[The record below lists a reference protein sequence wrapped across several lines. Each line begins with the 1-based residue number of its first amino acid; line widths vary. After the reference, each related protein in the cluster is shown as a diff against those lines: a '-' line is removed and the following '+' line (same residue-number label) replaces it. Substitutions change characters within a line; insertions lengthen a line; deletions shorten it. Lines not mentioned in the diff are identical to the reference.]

1 MEYKRAGDAYSFEC
15 CMFKISIIGDIE
27 KIEFNDNAIGKA
39 NIDGAFSELKRL
51 KEIRAEN
58 EVAAEKSITHLT
70 VNLSGGDDKLSEIY
84 DAIGCGHLRKSC
96 GE

>member
-1 MEYKRAGDAYSFEC
+1 MKYARAGDAYSFEC
-15 CMFKISIIGDIE
+15 EFFKISIVGDIE
-27 KIEFNDNAIGKA
+27 KIDFRPLVSSKDIVDNAF
-39 NIDGAFSELKRL
+39 NELKRL

-58 EVAAEKSITHLT
+58 EEAAVKAITHLT
-70 VNLSGGDDKLSEIY
+70 VNLSGGDDKLSELH

>member
-15 CMFKISIIGDIE
+15 SHFKAMICSDVE
-27 KIEFNDNAIGKA
+27 KIEFNDNAIGKE
-39 NIDGAFSELKRL
+39 NIDGAFRELKRL

-58 EVAAEKSITHLT
+58 EEAAVKAITHLT
-70 VNLSGGDDKLSEIY
+70 VNLSGGDDKLSELH